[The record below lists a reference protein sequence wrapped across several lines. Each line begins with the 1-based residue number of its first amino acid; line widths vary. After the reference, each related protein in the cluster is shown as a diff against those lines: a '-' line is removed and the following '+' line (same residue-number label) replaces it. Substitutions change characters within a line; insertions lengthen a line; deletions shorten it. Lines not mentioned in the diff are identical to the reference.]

1 MISPIFWKDITIL
14 NNKNCMVQELK
25 KENVIFYNHL
35 QVRTSYNYVFSNT
48 NEFYMMQKYLKRSPE
63 AKNPFRSR
71 FRFS

>member
-1 MISPIFWKDITIL
+1 MTIL
-14 NNKNCMVQELK
+14 NNKNCIVQELE

-35 QVRTSYNYVFSNT
+35 QVGTSYNYVFSNT

-71 FRFS
+71 VRFN